1 MTKVQFAFGQ
11 VFKKMRI
18 RNNYI
23 EKIHRLKVAVDVLLP
38 NDPLSRSSI
47 QFRNIWKPLTNKRSG
62 VFYIAKSLSK
72 L

>member
-47 QFRNIWKPLTNKRSG
+47 
-62 VFYIAKSLSK
+62 
-72 L
+72 